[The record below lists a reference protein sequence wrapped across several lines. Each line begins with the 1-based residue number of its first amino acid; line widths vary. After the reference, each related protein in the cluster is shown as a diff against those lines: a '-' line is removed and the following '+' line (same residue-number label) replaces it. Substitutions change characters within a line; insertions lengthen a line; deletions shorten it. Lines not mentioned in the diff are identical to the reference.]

1 MQTFKPPQVLSDLG
15 GMAKSGSPKANRRR
29 HGSVQH
35 GGATLDHATPPMPRS
50 SKTYKPSVWMFV
62 VSAGLIAG
70 QAVGC
75 GYSNERPFPAT
86 VREATVGSATAD
98 EAATDSRL
106 DSGLDSG
113 PARGAS
119 GKISSVYVEPF
130 RSKEFRRELEQ
141 RLTEAVSKQIEVDTP
156 YRIAKRERAD
166 TTLTGEILEVRQ
178 AVFGTDFVLDRPRE
192 VATTF
197 LVRIRWRHQG
207 TGTILME
214 RKVLIQTDTWVPTV
228 GETFFS
234 GSDRVIDQLAE
245 RIVEQMETVW

>member
-1 MQTFKPPQVLSDLG
+1 MQTFKPT
-15 GMAKSGSPKANRRR
+15 ACR
-29 HGSVQH
+29 
-35 GGATLDHATPPMPRS
+35 
-50 SKTYKPSVWMFV
+50 FV
-62 VSAGLIAG
+62 VSAGLITG
-70 QAVGC
+70 LVVGC

-86 VREATVGSATAD
+86 VREATVGTASAD
-98 EAATDSRL
+98 EAATDSLPDR
-106 DSGLDSG
+106 G

-119 GKISSVYVEPF
+119 GKISSVFVEPF

-141 RLTEAVSKQIEVDTP
+141 RLSEAVSKQIEVDTP
-156 YRIAKRERAD
+156 YRIAERERAD

-214 RKVLIQTDTWVPTV
+214 RKVLLQTDTWVPML